1 MKKLFKAIRQGDLHE
16 VIAILAKNPEA
27 ISSIAVPPPKKD
39 IGQSPL
45 QVAVKTEQF
54 EIAYYLMEQGADVDF
69 MEAEAEGVTMWMP
82 ILHDAIRTVFFALC
96 YKNIENSKK
105 MLELTEELLK
115 RGADPNKQAFNTFAA
130 LDECVSRAESILDNK
145 GAYPDIQDIAEKQL
159 EAVLDLLLKYGADFN
174 EWSNRGHYAGEGET
188 NRELFLDEFK
198 AQPDTVQTVT
208 LRGRTATSVIKGD
221 EDRTAHTRKV
231 MREYCK
237 KHNLL

>member
-54 EIAYYLMEQGADVDF
+54 AIAYYLIEQGADVNF
-69 MEAEAEGVTMWMP
+69 MEAEAEGVTMPTP
-82 ILHDAIRTVFFALC
+82 ILLDAIRTMFQALC
-96 YKNIENSKK
+96 YKEIENSKK
-105 MLELTEELLK
+105 MLELVKELLK
-115 RGADPNKQAFNTFAA
+115 RGADPNKRDFNTFAA
-130 LDECVSRAESILDNK
+130 LDECVAVANSILDNQ
-145 GAYPDIQDIAEKQL
+145 GAYPAVQEITEKQL
-159 EAVLDLLLKYGADFN
+159 EAALDLLLEYGADFS
-174 EWSNRGHYAGEGET
+174 EWANHGHYAGEGET
-188 NRELFLDEFK
+188 NRELFLDEFT
-198 AQPDTVQTVT
+198 AVPDKVQEFT
-208 LRGRTATSVIKGD
+208 LHGRTTTSVIKGD

>member
-1 MKKLFKAIRQGDLHE
+1 MKKLFKAIRQGNLDE
-16 VIAILAKNPEA
+16 VKAILAKNPEA

-45 QVAVKTEQF
+45 QVAVKIEAF
-54 EIAYYLMEQGADVDF
+54 DIAYYLIEQGADVDF

-82 ILHDAIRTVFFALC
+82 ILHDAIRTVFSSLC
-96 YKNIENSKK
+96 YKEIENSKK

-130 LDECVSRAESILDNK
+130 LDECVARAHSILDNQ
-145 GAYPDIQDIAEKQL
+145 GAYPTVHDITEKQL
-159 EAVLDLLLKYGADFN
+159 EALLDLLLKYGADFN
-174 EWSNRGHYAGEGET
+174 EWANHGHYAGQGET

-198 AQPDTVQTVT
+198 AKPDRVQELT
-208 LRGRTATSVIKGD
+208 LRGRASSVVIKGND
-221 EDRTAHTRKV
+221 DQTAHTRNV

>member
-1 MKKLFKAIRQGDLHE
+1 MKKLFKAIRQGDLNE
-16 VIAILAKNPEA
+16 VVAILAKNPEA

-82 ILHDAIRTVFFALC
+82 ILHDAIRTVFSCLC
-96 YKNIENSKK
+96 YKEIENSKK
-105 MLELTEELLK
+105 MLELVKELLK
-115 RGADPNKQAFNTFAA
+115 RGADPNKKAFNTFAA
-130 LDECVSRAESILDNK
+130 LDECVARAHSILDNQ
-145 GAYPDIQDIAEKQL
+145 GAYPAVQDITEKQL
-159 EAVLDLLLKYGADFN
+159 AVALDLLLEYGADFS
-174 EWSNRGHYAGEGET
+174 EWANHGHYAGEGET
-188 NRELFLDEFK
+188 NRELFLDEFTAK
-198 AQPDTVQTVT
+198 PDKVQELT
-208 LRGRTATSVIKGD
+208 LRGRTSTVIVKGD

-237 KHNLL
+237 KHNLI

>member
-27 ISSIAVPPPKKD
+27 ISSISTPPPKKD

-54 EIAYYLMEQGADVDF
+54 EIAYYLMEQGADVNF
-69 MEAEAEGVTMWMP
+69 MEAEAEGVTMATP
-82 ILHDAIRTVFFALC
+82 VLLDAIRTTFQALC
-96 YKNIENSKK
+96 YKEIENSKK

-115 RGADPNKQAFNTFAA
+115 RGADPNKKAFNTFAA
-130 LDECVSRAESILDNK
+130 LDECVARANSILDNQ
-145 GAYPDIQDIAEKQL
+145 GAYPAVQEITEKQL
-159 EAVLDLLLKYGADFN
+159 EAALDLLLKYDADFN
-174 EWSNRGHYAGEGET
+174 EWANHGHYAGEGET
-188 NRELFLDEFK
+188 NRELFLDEFT
-198 AQPDTVQTVT
+198 AVPDKVQEIT
-208 LRGRTATSVIKGD
+208 LRGRTSSVVIKGD